1 MERTKLF
8 LTVVLGAQT
17 MANIDTA
24 IVNVAT
30 PSIGLT
36 LCASGAQLQLTV
48 SVYILAMAMLL
59 VTAARLG
66 ALYGYRR
73 IFMTGVVVFTLASLG
88 CGVAPNILSLIV
100 SRIAQGI
107 GASLM
112 IAQVLSSIQRTLS
125 GDARTRAIGAY
136 TATLSLGSIV
146 GQILGGLLITINL
159 LGLTWRPLFLI
170 NVPFG
175 IALFVLARFAMP
187 EDLQRAGARPKLD
200 LVGVG
205 LLAAAMLLFVLPL
218 TIGREMQWPW
228 WTIASLYMC
237 VPAGATFIW
246 WQKNLGGRGGNPL
259 LNLPLF
265 NNPMVVSGLIAQQFA
280 RTTYFALLFVL
291 ALYVQIGLGQTAL
304 VSGLSLMGWAIAFG
318 LAGPLYPRLPNGV
331 IHVAG
336 QLGGLLMAS
345 AFAGTA
351 ILAAL
356 HIGIGPLFI
365 ILLGC
370 GGFGWGTFSTAM
382 TAQLSAIV
390 APEHIPDLSGILAT
404 APPLAAVVG
413 IATFGSL
420 YLGLTVSGG
429 AMNAMHAFAI
439 VNCAFAATALVA
451 TRLSLS
457 GPRTAFRFGREGLA
471 AAPGLQSRGAR
482 SRLPLL
488 PTSSDTLLRSP

>member
-1 MERTKLF
+1 MERVKLF

-30 PSIGLT
+30 PSIGMT
-36 LCASGAQLQLTV
+36 LGASGAELQLTI

-66 ALYGYRR
+66 VLFGYRR
-73 IFMTGVVVFTLASLG
+73 IFMAGIIVFTLASLG

-100 SRIAQGI
+100 ARIVQGV

-112 IAQVLSSIQRTLS
+112 IGQVLSSIQRTLS

-159 LGLTWRPLFLI
+159 AGLTWRPLFLI

-175 IALFVLARFAMP
+175 IALFAVARFAMP
-187 EDLQRAGARPKLD
+187 ADPQRAGARPKLD

-205 LLAAAMLLFVLPL
+205 LLAIAMLLLVLPL

-228 WTIASLYMC
+228 WTIASLLMC
-237 VPAGATFIW
+237 VPASATFIW
-246 WQKNLGGRGGNPL
+246 WQKTLAEGGGNPL
-259 LNLPLF
+259 LNIPLF
-265 NNPMVVSGLIAQQFA
+265 HNPMVLSGLIAQQFA

-318 LAGPLYPRLPNGV
+318 IAGPVYARLPQRVILVAGPL
-331 IHVAG
+331 
-336 QLGGLLMAS
+336 GGLVMAS
-345 AFAGTA
+345 AFTGTA

-356 HIGIGPLFI
+356 HVGVGPLFVI
-365 ILLGC
+365 PLAC
-370 GGFGWGTFSTAM
+370 GGFGWGTLSTAM

-390 APEHIPDLSGILAT
+390 APEHAPDLSGILAT

-420 YLGLTVSGG
+420 YLALTTAGG
-429 AMNAMHAFAI
+429 ALNAMHAFAT
-439 VNCAFAATALVA
+439 VNVAFAATALTA
-451 TRLSLS
+451 TVLSLN
-457 GPRTAFRFGREGLA
+457 GPRVAVSSTRRFC
-471 AAPGLQSRGAR
+471 SSAR
-482 SRLPLL
+482 
-488 PTSSDTLLRSP
+488 TT

>member
-8 LTVVLGAQT
+8 LAVVLGAQT

-24 IVNVAT
+24 IINVAT

-36 LCASGAQLQLTV
+36 LGASGAELQLTV

-66 ALYGYRR
+66 VLYGYRR
-73 IFMTGVVVFTLASLG
+73 VFIAGVIAFTLASLA
-88 CGVAPNILSLIV
+88 CGVAPNIVSLIIA
-100 SRIAQGI
+100 RIVQGVA
-107 GASLM
+107 ASLM

-125 GDARTRAIGAY
+125 GEARTRAIGAY

-175 IALFVLARFAMP
+175 IALFALAWFAMP
-187 EDLQRAGARPKLD
+187 EDPQRTGARPKLD
-200 LVGVG
+200 LLGVG
-205 LLAAAMLLFVLPL
+205 LLAIAMLLLVMPL

-228 WTIASLYMC
+228 WTIASLLLC
-237 VPAGATFIW
+237 VPAAAAFVW
-246 WQKNLGGRGGNPL
+246 WQKTLGERGGNPL

-265 NNPMVVSGLIAQQFA
+265 HNPMVVSGLIAQQFA

-318 LAGPLYPRLPNGV
+318 LAGPVYPRLPQRI
-331 IHVAG
+331 IHVSG
-336 QLGGLLMAS
+336 QLGGLVMAL

-351 ILAAL
+351 IIAAL

-365 ILLGC
+365 ILLAC

-390 APEHIPDLSGILAT
+390 APEHVPDLSGILAT

-420 YLGLTVSGG
+420 YLALTAAGG
-429 AMNAMHAFAI
+429 AANAMHAFAI
-439 VNCAFAATALVA
+439 VNGAFAVTALTATAL
-451 TRLSLS
+451 SLN
-457 GPRTAFRFGREGLA
+457 GPRAAFRFGREGVA
-471 AAPGLQSRGAR
+471 ATR
-482 SRLPLL
+482 
-488 PTSSDTLLRSP
+488 

>member
-1 MERTKLF
+1 MERSKLF

-24 IVNVAT
+24 IINVAT

-36 LCASGAQLQLTV
+36 LGASGAELQLTV

-73 IFMTGVVVFTLASLG
+73 IFMAGVVAFTVASLG
-88 CGVAPNILSLIV
+88 CGVAPNIVTLIV
-100 SRIAQGI
+100 ARIVQGVA
-107 GASLM
+107 ASLM

-146 GQILGGLLITINL
+146 GQILGGLLITIDL
-159 LGLTWRPLFLI
+159 LGLSWRPLFLI

-175 IALFVLARFAMP
+175 IGLLALAWFTMP
-187 EDLQRAGARPKLD
+187 VDPQRTGTRPKLD
-200 LVGVG
+200 LAGVG
-205 LLAAAMLLFVLPL
+205 LLAIAMLLLVLPL

-228 WTIASLYMC
+228 WTIGSLMLF
-237 VPAGATFIW
+237 VPATATFVW
-246 WQKNLGGRGGNPL
+246 WQKRLDERGGSPL

-265 NNPMVVSGLIAQQFA
+265 HNPMVLSGLIAQQFA

-291 ALYVQIGLGQTAL
+291 ALYVQIGLGESAL
-304 VSGLSLMGWAIAFG
+304 VSGLSLMGWAVAFG
-318 LAGPLYPRLPNGV
+318 LAGPVYPRLPKS
-331 IHVAG
+331 IMHVSG
-336 QLGGLLMAS
+336 QLGGLVMAL

-351 ILAAL
+351 IIAAL
-356 HIGIGPLFI
+356 HIGIGPVFI
-365 ILLGC
+365 ILLAC

-382 TAQLSAIV
+382 TAQLSAVV
-390 APEHIPDLSGILAT
+390 APEHVPDLSGVLAT
-404 APPLAAVVG
+404 APPLAAVIG

-420 YLGLTVSGG
+420 YLALTAAGG
-429 AMNAMHAFAI
+429 AATAMHAFAI
-439 VNCAFAATALVA
+439 VNGAFAVTALTATAL
-451 TRLSLS
+451 SLN
-457 GPRTAFRFGREGLA
+457 GPRVAFRFGREGAA
-471 AAPGLQSRGAR
+471 AAP
-482 SRLPLL
+482 
-488 PTSSDTLLRSP
+488 